1 MENLSIQTNDVYGET
16 YKQFLQSS
24 LSVRLRDKF
33 TVKPFYLRYRMLRF
47 LALVSSFGVHFF
59 SAATA
64 FTCVFVFLNPMLRNA
79 VVAGCFAVVSLFVLE
94 ALKRLTIPDF
104 CKNILQFGRIDWFK
118 GMALCILIGFSVM
131 LSYSG
136 AQDSVKLLTPSVILT
151 NVDSVRN
158 EYKTRI
164 ATLETRLSDVDKTQ
178 SWRGALTM
186 AGEQTYKSITE
197 QISLIESDMLIN
209 TNKLTDKNEHIAAQ
223 YAAKTSVNA
232 HYFGILTLVL
242 DCSLVGLLFFLEYY
256 DYRSF
261 AEFALFNQDASEPNG
276 QQKQSSDEPQ
286 NEEEDL
292 ATLKL
297 IDNVATGSNGL
308 DESILRLAIKSAKSN
323 LSAYEAKRRNSDGN
337 DETNQK
343 GIERWQLK
351 LRELEAMLPN
361 LTTE

>member
-1 MENLSIQTNDVYGET
+1 MENLSIQTNDVYGEA

-47 LALVSSFGVHFF
+47 IALVSSFGVHFF

-64 FTCVFVFLNPMLRNA
+64 FTCVFVFLNPMLRNV
-79 VVAGCFAVVSLFVLE
+79 VVAGCFTVALLFVLE
-94 ALKRLTIPDF
+94 AFKRLTVPDF

-118 GMALCILIGFSVM
+118 GMALCVLVGFSVV

-136 AQDSVKLLTPSVILT
+136 AKDSVKLLTPSVALT

-164 ATLETRLSDVDKTQ
+164 ATLENRLSDVSKTQ
-178 SWRGALTM
+178 SWRGALTT

-197 QISLIESDMLIN
+197 QISVIESDMLNN
-209 TNKLTDKNEHIAAQ
+209 TNRLKEKNERITVE
-223 YAAKTSVNA
+223 YTAKTSINA
-232 HYFGILTLVL
+232 YYFGILTLVL

-261 AEFALFNQDASEPNG
+261 AEFALFNQDVLEPNV
-276 QQKQSSDEPQ
+276 QQKQSFDERQ

-361 LTTE
+361 FTTS